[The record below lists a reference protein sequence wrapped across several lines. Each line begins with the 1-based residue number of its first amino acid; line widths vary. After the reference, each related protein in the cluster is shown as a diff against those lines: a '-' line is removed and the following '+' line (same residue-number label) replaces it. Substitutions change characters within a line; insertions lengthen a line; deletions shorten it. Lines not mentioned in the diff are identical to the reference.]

1 MVLGNYCTAKQQN
14 NKITKQQN
22 SIAAKQQNS
31 KNSKTAKQRNS
42 EQQGLWPTFR
52 QSMQNYRMCVKDVIL
67 AKIYCDVENIVADSC
82 ENDGY
87 EISREA
93 DNNRTILVDTSKE
106 NEDDYRLNGRQTTT
120 MLEVGDLQAKT

>member
-1 MVLGNYCTAKQQN
+1 MC
-14 NKITKQQN
+14 
-22 SIAAKQQNS
+22 
-31 KNSKTAKQRNS
+31 KTRYSCQ
-42 EQQGLWPTFR
+42 
-52 QSMQNYRMCVKDVIL
+52 V
-67 AKIYCDVENIVADSC
+67 YCDVENIVADSC